1 MNNLANRN
9 TSRREPEG
17 RFDNPGYGRTPR
29 GGY

>member
-1 MNNLANRN
+1 MNNLSNRN
-9 TSRREPEG
+9 TSRRDEG

>member
-1 MNNLANRN
+1 MNNANLN
-9 TSRREPEG
+9 GSRRGEG